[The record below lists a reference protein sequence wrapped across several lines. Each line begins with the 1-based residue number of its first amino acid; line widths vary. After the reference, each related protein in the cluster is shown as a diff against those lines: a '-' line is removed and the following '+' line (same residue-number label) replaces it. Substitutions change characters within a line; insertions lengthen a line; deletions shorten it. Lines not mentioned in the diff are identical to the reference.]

1 MHIIGQLSSGFR
13 KMVNKSSSSEIAK
26 TGYLDEDR
34 LRQLAVELAR
44 DIHEPNAILKHLG
57 LSEDDYNVIKDT
69 RAFKNMYNLALGEWN
84 AASNTP
90 KRVKLKA
97 AAMTEEVLPMFYAD
111 IAERKESLTA
121 RVSLLQTLSKIGGLG
136 NPEPLPPG
144 GGNHQFFKLEI
155 HLQGRKDPIVID
167 GQPLTASSYDAS
179 YDASS
184 ASTDVIG
191 MGIPMEAVDDQEG
204 QEASEAIGER
214 LNESTLAADEPF
226 DEF

>member
-1 MHIIGQLSSGFR
+1 
-13 KMVNKSSSSEIAK
+13 MVNKSSSSEIAK

-44 DIHEPNAILKHLG
+44 DIHEPKAILQHLG

-97 AAMTEEVLPMFYAD
+97 AAMTEEILPLFYAD
-111 IAERKESLTA
+111 ITERKESLNA
-121 RVSLLQTLSKIGGLG
+121 RVGLLQTLSKIGGLG

-167 GQPLTASSYDAS
+167 GQPLTASSDTFGDTFGY
-179 YDASS
+179 
-184 ASTDVIG
+184 
-191 MGIPMEAVDDQEG
+191 GIPMEAVDDQEG
-204 QEASEAIGER
+204 QEASEAISER
-214 LNESTLAADEPF
+214 LNESPLAANEPF

>member
-1 MHIIGQLSSGFR
+1 
-13 KMVNKSSSSEIAK
+13 MVNKSSSSEIAK

-97 AAMTEEVLPMFYAD
+97 AAMTEEVLPLFYAD

-167 GQPLTASSYDAS
+167 GQPLTASSDM
-179 YDASS
+179 
-184 ASTDVIG
+184 DVIG

>member
-97 AAMTEEVLPMFYAD
+97 AAMTEEVLPLFYAD

-167 GQPLTASSYDAS
+167 GQPLTASSDTFGDTLGY
-179 YDASS
+179 
-184 ASTDVIG
+184 
-191 MGIPMEAVDDQEG
+191 GIPMEAVDDQEG

-214 LNESTLAADEPF
+214 LNESTLAANEPF

>member
-1 MHIIGQLSSGFR
+1 
-13 KMVNKSSSSEIAK
+13 MVNKSSSSEIAK

-97 AAMTEEVLPMFYAD
+97 AAMTEEILPLFYAD
-111 IAERKESLTA
+111 ITERKESLNA
-121 RVSLLQTLSKIGGLG
+121 RVGLLQTLSKIGGLG

-167 GQPLTASSYDAS
+167 GQPLTASSDTFGDTLGY
-179 YDASS
+179 
-184 ASTDVIG
+184 
-191 MGIPMEAVDDQEG
+191 GIPMEAVDDQEG

-214 LNESTLAADEPF
+214 LNESPLAANEPF

>member
-167 GQPLTASSYDAS
+167 GQPLTASSDTFGDTLGY
-179 YDASS
+179 
-184 ASTDVIG
+184 
-191 MGIPMEAVDDQEG
+191 GIPMEAVDDQEG

>member
-1 MHIIGQLSSGFR
+1 
-13 KMVNKSSSSEIAK
+13 MVNKSSSSEIAK

-97 AAMTEEVLPMFYAD
+97 AAMTEEVLPLFYAD

-167 GQPLTASSYDAS
+167 GQPLTASSDTFGDTLGY
-179 YDASS
+179 
-184 ASTDVIG
+184 
-191 MGIPMEAVDDQEG
+191 GIPMEAVDDQEG

-214 LNESTLAADEPF
+214 LNESTLAANEPF

>member
-1 MHIIGQLSSGFR
+1 
-13 KMVNKSSSSEIAK
+13 MVNKSSSSEIAK

-167 GQPLTASSYDAS
+167 GQPLTASSDTFGDTLGY
-179 YDASS
+179 
-184 ASTDVIG
+184 
-191 MGIPMEAVDDQEG
+191 GIPMEAVDDQEG